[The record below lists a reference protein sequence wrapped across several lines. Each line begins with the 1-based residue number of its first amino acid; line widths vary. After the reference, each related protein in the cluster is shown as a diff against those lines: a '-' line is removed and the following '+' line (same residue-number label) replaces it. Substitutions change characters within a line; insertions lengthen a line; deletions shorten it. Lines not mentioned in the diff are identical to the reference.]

1 MLAPGTRR
9 LVLRLWLVLRRLAL
23 GLAVLAV
30 GLVLAFRVVNPPIT
44 WLMATER
51 LRVGELRKD
60 WVPIEEM
67 SVYLPLS
74 AVAAEDANFCN
85 HWGFDLDG
93 IRAALADDERL
104 RGGSTISQQVAKN
117 VFLWPGRSWLR
128 KGLEAGFTVLIEI
141 FWPKRRILEVYLNV
155 AEFDAG
161 VFGVEAAREVG
172 DPGGRLQLAL
182 GRDGAGDAGDVLDA
196 PGQPVLVLDRG
207 EDDLGDA
214 ERGDGEIV
222 RAQAERDLAYQ
233 IGGPRGEEPAHR
245 PGDQHRQAEA
255 AEIAG
260 RRGVD
265 RLDRQRGGLEEDA
278 HDRVADQ
285 HHDQARRPPH
295 ARGEPV
301 AQEQRRAQRADD

>member
-30 GLVLAFRVVNPPIT
+30 GLVLVFRVVNPPVT
-44 WLMATER
+44 WLMVTER

-60 WVPIEEM
+60 WTPIEEM

-128 KGLEAGFTVLIEI
+128 KGLEAGFTVLIET
-141 FWPKRRILEVYLNV
+141 FWPKRRIIEVYLNV

-161 VFGVEAAREVG
+161 VFGVEAAAR
-172 DPGGRLQLAL
+172 RYW
-182 GRDGAGDAGDVLDA
+182 DVPA
-196 PGQPVLVLDRG
+196 Q
-207 EDDLGDA
+207 DLGPQRSA
-214 ERGDGEIV
+214 RLMAV
-222 RAQAERDLAYQ
+222 LPAPRDRSPVS
-233 IGGPRGEEPAHR
+233 GTSF
-245 PGDQHRQAEA
+245 
-255 AEIAG
+255 IA
-260 RRGVD
+260 RRGASIQKGAETV
-265 RLDRQRGGLEEDA
+265 RQDG
-278 HDRVADQ
+278 
-285 HHDQARRPPH
+285 
-295 ARGEPV
+295 
-301 AQEQRRAQRADD
+301 RAACFLP